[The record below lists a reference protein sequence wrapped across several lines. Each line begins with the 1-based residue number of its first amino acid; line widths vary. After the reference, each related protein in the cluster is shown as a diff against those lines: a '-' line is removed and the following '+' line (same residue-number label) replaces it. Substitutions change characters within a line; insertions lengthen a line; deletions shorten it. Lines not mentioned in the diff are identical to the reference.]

1 MEGIVEKIGVFGVVL
16 LALAVLIG
24 VGFGVFSIARNT
36 ANEGVVGV
44 QDALGAMNESVF
56 NDYDQKTLSGTQV
69 VSAYNTFN
77 GKPIAVIVKTCKG
90 EWANYNALITPFSAT
105 SPKQIGNPFQ
115 NMSKDALSKQ
125 YVVTASYF
133 DKTSAGIE
141 LAHVM
146 SDGGGDVSKKVV
158 LYNNVTTDM
167 TKSGNQNYVTSTAKF
182 SSYLIKDAGDSII
195 GVVFIQQGKHTLG
208 T

>member
-44 QDALGAMNESVF
+44 QDALGSMNESVF
-56 NDYDQKTLSGTQV
+56 NDFDQKTLSGTQV
-69 VSAYNTFN
+69 LSAYNTMN
-77 GKPIAVIVKTCKG
+77 GKPIAIIVKTCKG
-90 EWANYNALITPFSAT
+90 EWVNYNALITPFSQT
-105 SPKQIGNPFQ
+105 SPKQLGAPFQ
-115 NMSKDALSKQ
+115 NMSREALSKQ
-125 YVVTASYF
+125 YTVSTSFF

-146 SDGGGDVSKKVV
+146 SDGGGDVSKKIV
-158 LYNNVTTDM
+158 LFNSVTTDM

-182 SSYLIKDAGDSII
+182 SSYLVKDAGDTII
-195 GVVFIQQGKHTLG
+195 GIVFIQQGKHTMG